1 MYLLQETSWN
11 NASGVLTWV
20 GWSPHF
26 SAVFNN
32 IQMNIRLG
40 AGTEARRDRAPCWSD
55 GRRAEIEP
63 YARPGESRQT
73 KRNET
78 KHRNETKRNM
88 LRSLLCLNVCCIRP
102 EPVLVWSEKN
112 GKRQKGG
119 ELRRPSGHLCVSF
132 VHQMLREMV
141 PGRTGNEV
149 LASVVSAMGAES
161 IEGRIY
167 THPIGDVMHAA
178 GPNIGLADMNNGPLA
193 ASGTFQLRAEV
204 SASFIV

>member
-1 MYLLQETSWN
+1 MQDLVS
-11 NASGVLTWV
+11 
-20 GWSPHF
+20 
-26 SAVFNN
+26 
-32 IQMNIRLG
+32 
-40 AGTEARRDRAPCWSD
+40 RA
-55 GRRAEIEP
+55 
-63 YARPGESRQT
+63 
-73 KRNET
+73 K
-78 KHRNETKRNM
+78 RNETKRNM

-102 EPVLVWSEKN
+102 EPVLVWSEKK
-112 GKRQKGG
+112 GKRQKGKG
-119 ELRRPSGHLCVSF
+119 RRVETTECFCLCVV

>member
-1 MYLLQETSWN
+1 MFVVFVLSLSWF
-11 NASGVLTWV
+11 G
-20 GWSPHF
+20 
-26 SAVFNN
+26 
-32 IQMNIRLG
+32 
-40 AGTEARRDRAPCWSD
+40 
-55 GRRAEIEP
+55 
-63 YARPGESRQT
+63 
-73 KRNET
+73 
-78 KHRNETKRNM
+78 
-88 LRSLLCLNVCCIRP
+88 LR
-102 EPVLVWSEKN
+102 KKAK
-112 GKRQKGG
+112 GKREKGG
-119 ELRRPSGHLCVSF
+119 ELRRPSGYLCVSF

-204 SASFIV
+204 SASFSKDSTTSIIRRRKEGIECTTFEKQGETAGESLVEAFGSMPANFSFHSTCP

>member
-1 MYLLQETSWN
+1 
-11 NASGVLTWV
+11 
-20 GWSPHF
+20 
-26 SAVFNN
+26 VF
-32 IQMNIRLG
+32 
-40 AGTEARRDRAPCWSD
+40 
-55 GRRAEIEP
+55 
-63 YARPGESRQT
+63 
-73 KRNET
+73 
-78 KHRNETKRNM
+78 
-88 LRSLLCLNVCCIRP
+88 
-102 EPVLVWSEKN
+102 
-112 GKRQKGG
+112 
-119 ELRRPSGHLCVSF
+119 LCV

-204 SASFIV
+204 SASFSKDSTTSIIRRRKEGIECTTFEKQGETAGEKSLVEAFGSMPANFSFHSTCP